1 MTDAHVPTSLLVAL
15 GVATVAVL
23 AVAVIAAA
31 LSADHWRDYRRLA
44 RARKGNRYLQARA
57 DRDRLL
63 VVRACV
69 VAGPERGDIHP
80 PVYALRQ
87 AEPRQLDTDDTS
99 SLADDLHSSLSRR
112 GTV

>member
-15 GVATVAVL
+15 VLATVAVL

-31 LSADHWRDYRRLA
+31 LSWDHWRADRRLA

-63 VVRACV
+63 ALRPRV
-69 VAGPERGDIHP
+69 VAGPERRGVP
-80 PVYALRQ
+80 TAVYGVRPLQ
-87 AEPRQLDTDDTS
+87 PRLDTDDSS